1 MKASQIRD
9 GTALLRFFA
18 WLKDEI
24 DTKENE
30 VTEFEGCQRLTSF
43 RALQDIYQGDSFH
56 AIIGSGAN
64 GAIIHYHPTKDGSK
78 VMNPNEVILIDSG
91 GQYLD
96 GTTDTTRT
104 LHFRQPTP
112 F

>member
-24 DTKENE
+24 DQKESSI
-30 VTEFEGCQRLTSF
+30 TEFEGCEKLTSF
-43 RALQDIYQGDSFH
+43 RSMQELYEGDSFH
-56 AIIGSGAN
+56 AIIGSGSN
-64 GAIIHYHPTKDGSK
+64 GAIIHYHPTKEDSK
-78 VMNPNEVILIDSG
+78 VMNPNEVILVDSG
-91 GQYLD
+91 GQYHD

-104 LHFRQPTP
+104 IHF
-112 F
+112 